1 MDKSKYII
9 IHVDALPDV
18 YSKVLDAKKLLK
30 DGQVVGVTEAAKAVG
45 ISRST
50 YYKYC
55 DHVFSLAE
63 SDIGKKVT
71 ISMLLTHESGVL
83 SNLLEFIA
91 RYNANILTIS
101 QDSPIDHVANVS
113 ITFDISNINTTFNNL
128 LEEMKKQTGVK
139 KLDLIAME

>member
-1 MDKSKYII
+1 MDKSKYMI

-18 YSKVLDAKKLLK
+18 YSKVLEAKKLVK
-30 DGQVVGVTEAAKAVG
+30 DGTVNGVTEAAKLVG

-55 DHVFSLAE
+55 DYILSLAE

-71 ISMLLTHESGVL
+71 ISMLLFHESGVL
-83 SNLLEFIA
+83 SNLLELIA
-91 RYNANILTIS
+91 KNNCNILTIS
-101 QDSPIDHVANVS
+101 QDSPIDSIANVS
-113 ITFDISNINTTFNNL
+113 ITFDISNITSTFNEL
-128 LEEMKKQTGVK
+128 LESMKSLKGVK

>member
-1 MDKSKYII
+1 MDRSKYII
-9 IHVDALPDV
+9 IHVDALPEV
-18 YSKVLDAKKLLK
+18 YIKVLDAKKLVK
-30 DGQVVGVTEAAKAVG
+30 DGTVNGVTEAAKQVG

-55 DHVFSLAE
+55 DYVFSLSE

-71 ISMLLTHESGVL
+71 ISMLLYHESGVL

-91 RYNANILTIS
+91 KNNCNILTIS

-113 ITFDISNINTTFNNL
+113 ITFDISSITGTFSDM
-128 LEEMKKQTGVK
+128 LEEMKTQKGVK